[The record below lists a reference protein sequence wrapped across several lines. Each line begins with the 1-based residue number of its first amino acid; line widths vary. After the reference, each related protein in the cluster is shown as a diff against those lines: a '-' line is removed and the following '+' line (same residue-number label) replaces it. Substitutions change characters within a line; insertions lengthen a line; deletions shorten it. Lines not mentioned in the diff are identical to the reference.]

1 MLWTVTVEGLSS
13 SNARTSYRVPV
24 LLTIGVA
31 TTLTSPAL
39 FTDAARSELLT
50 LGTQMLV
57 LVWTACV
64 SERVNVGLFVG

>member
-1 MLWTVTVEGLSS
+1 VEGLSS

-24 LLTIGVA
+24 LTTIGVA
-31 TTLTSPAL
+31 TTLTSPAI
-39 FTDAARSELLT
+39 FTDPARSGLLT

-64 SERVNVGLFVG
+64 NERLHLGLLVG